1 MSFSRSIVS
10 ARLALVSLTL
20 LVPTS
25 DAVCQ
30 RADSLPVGARV
41 RVDTRI
47 TTPRR
52 MFGILQAADSTAIA
66 VVPDGRPVVLVPRSD
81 VQSIAVGHREPRP
94 GGAARGAK
102 RGFRIG
108 VGITIAT
115 MGVASVVAAA
125 VRYRPSEYEPSVPL
139 TVAILGVPFTV
150 LSTVVGAVVGTTDRT
165 VWRQVWPH

>member
-1 MSFSRSIVS
+1 MSFRRS
-10 ARLALVSLTL
+10 LVSVRVALASLAL

-30 RADSLPVGARV
+30 RPDSLPVGARV

-52 MFGILQAADSTAIA
+52 MFGILEAADSTAIA
-66 VVPDGRPVVLVPRSD
+66 VVPDGRPVVLIRRSD
-81 VQSIAVGHREPRP
+81 VRSIAVGRREPRP

-102 RGFRIG
+102 RGFQIG
-108 VGITIAT
+108 AGITIAT
-115 MGVASVVAAA
+115 MGVASAIAAA
-125 VRYRPSEYEPSVPL
+125 VGYKPGAYEPPVSV
-139 TVAILGVPFTV
+139 TVAIFGVPFTV

-165 VWRQVWPH
+165 VWRQVWPR